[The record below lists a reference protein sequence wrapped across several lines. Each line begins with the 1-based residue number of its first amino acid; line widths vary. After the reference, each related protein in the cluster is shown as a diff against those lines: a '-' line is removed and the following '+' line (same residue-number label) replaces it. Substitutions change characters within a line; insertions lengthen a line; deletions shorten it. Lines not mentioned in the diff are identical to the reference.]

1 MSLFGALGVAVTS
14 INALNTAVRTVSDNV
29 ANANNPNYN
38 RREENFENLQTGG
51 VRIADIRRITNTGLQ
66 RDLFSQ
72 TADAESNATRNR
84 LYNEIEQLTG
94 TINSNTPLGDAFER
108 FKTAWKAFEAAPESD
123 AAADQIILSGES
135 IVNELQRLSDGLDLI
150 EVQVLNDIGDT
161 VERLN
166 TALAEVDRL
175 NNSIVRDKASGRP
188 TSQLEN
194 LRDQQLE
201 TVSGL
206 IDIRTFERD
215 DGSISVY
222 TTTGLDLTDRSAST
236 FSWNDATRQLT
247 KSGSPSTDL
256 VTGGQLPDGE
266 LRALINFV
274 RTDQTAQD
282 GSANGLGALE
292 KLRNHLDE
300 VAYALVDD
308 ATAADQSSSTF
319 SALTSTFSTAQQ
331 GTFSVNV
338 GGGATN
344 IVIGGATT
352 VQDVITAVNAV
363 SGARARLTSYGTLEI
378 ASTAG
383 TPLTLA
389 NVAGTPLSGL
399 GLSSASLREPQT
411 FANAYQF
418 ASPTSRST
426 STFTDT
432 TSTFTAAQAGTFTV
446 NVNDGSGAQAVTI
459 NTGDTVASALV
470 SLNALTN
477 VKARLNDEGQLEI
490 TSTNGEAVTLANT
503 AGTPLTGLGLA
514 NADARTSEADAFFQV
529 ETGTNPTSAS
539 RTNLQVATT
548 LSNGTE
554 TVKQL
559 SGTTV
564 LTSLNGATRDLNGSS
579 LRLTNETYTGLAN
592 GVIVD
597 VVKQAERANQ
607 LSDESET
614 LRTDLKQ
621 ALRDEV
627 GVSIDEEMARLTV
640 LQNSYAASAR
650 VIDSVNQM
658 LQSLENAVR

>member
-51 VRIADIRRITNTGLQ
+51 VRIADIRRIANDGLQ

-84 LYNEIEQLTG
+84 LYQEIEQLTG

-135 IVNELQRLSDGLDLI
+135 IVNELQRVSDGLDLI
-150 EVQVLNDIGDT
+150 ETQVLTDIADT
-161 VERLN
+161 VTRLN
-166 TALAEVDRL
+166 TALGEVDRL
-175 NNSIVRDKASGRP
+175 NNAIVRDKSRGTP

-206 IDIRTFERD
+206 IDIRTFERE

-222 TTTGLDLTDRSAST
+222 TTSGLDLTDRSAST
-236 FSWNDATRQLT
+236 FTWNSATRELT
-247 KSGSPSTDL
+247 KSGSPSSDL

-274 RTDQTAQD
+274 RTDQTAED
-282 GSANGLGALE
+282 GSANGLGALQ

-319 SALTSTFSTAQQ
+319 SALTSTFTAAQQ
-331 GTFSVNV
+331 GTFSIDVGAGTTNV
-338 GGGATN
+338 
-344 IVIGGATT
+344 VIGGATT
-352 VQDVITAVNAV
+352 VQDVVTAVNAI

-432 TSTFTAAQAGTFTV
+432 TSTFSAAQAGTFTI

-470 SLNALTN
+470 NLNALTN
-477 VKARLNDEGQLEI
+477 VKARLSEDGQLEI

-514 NADARTSEADAFFQV
+514 NADARTGEADAFFQV
-529 ETGTNPTSAS
+529 ETGTNPTSVS
-539 RTNLQVATT
+539 RTNLQVNPLLTT
-548 LSNGTE
+548 GAE

-559 SGTTV
+559 SGTEV
-564 LTSLNGATRDLNGSS
+564 LRSLNGATRDLNGSS

-607 LSDESET
+607 LAGESET
-614 LRTDLKQ
+614 LRSDLKQ

-658 LQSLENAVR
+658 LQSLEAAVR